1 MINAIDKQI
10 AVYIDVDN
18 LAFTA
23 QQEEIDVEFEVLF
36 DALSG
41 FGRVVFAK
49 AYADWSKANRYSQM
63 WSLHGLGVQTEQLG
77 LTAGQ
82 KNTADM
88 MMTVDA
94 LEHCLSQR
102 RPDLLVVVSG
112 DRDFVPLIQRVRMHG
127 IPVVGAAFP
136 KATSKVLRTICDE
149 YLDLMAVFTGEGKDE
164 LAESESTQSAT
175 KLEQSILPLEPQP
188 EIQSRQELHLPAS
201 REEVLSRLFEASRE
215 LTLDRVLEVL
225 REIVEDLGR
234 FGPVR
239 GQRVKHEMEV
249 RLPRYN
255 RTLFGFEK
263 ESDLWKLA
271 AARGFIRFETTP
283 HDLLSPIGAE
293 YETGFAS
300 DVSYEN
306 ADEAAR
312 EYLRIQKEER
322 RLRMLDYEDRKF
334 LVGELWAWFD
344 TEEERQR
351 PPRMADIE
359 DQLRVAGEQA
369 GLDCTRVDYSKL
381 ALSLKFANA
390 IRPIPE
396 RNVLERLD
404 PRFEKQANLVQ
415 ALLSLDVVYILGIL
429 KDRVEDES
437 FRLTEEGVAK
447 WLYGATDDESVRRA
461 ATAIAR
467 ARREKF

>member
-1 MINAIDKQI
+1 MVAEKISQI

-23 QQEEIDVEFEVLF
+23 QQEEIEIDFDVLF
-36 DALSG
+36 VALSRY
-41 FGRVVFAK
+41 GRVVFSK
-49 AYADWSKANRYSQM
+49 AYADWSKANRYSHM
-63 WSLHGLGVQTEQLG
+63 WSLHVLGVQTEQLG

-94 LEHCLSQR
+94 LEHCLSVR
-102 RPDLLVVVSG
+102 RPDVLVVVSG

-127 IPVVGAAFP
+127 IQVVGAAFP
-136 KATSKVLRTICDE
+136 KATSKVLRTICDH
-149 YLDLMAVFTGEGKDE
+149 YLDLMEVFTES
-164 LAESESTQSAT
+164 AEVEVDTALPPVHQPEQSVLPIENVEVREPTMPAYAPAT
-175 KLEQSILPLEPQP
+175 K
-188 EIQSRQELHLPAS
+188 
-201 REEVLSRLFEASRE
+201 EEVVARLFGKGS
-215 LTLDRVLEVL
+215 LPTLDAVLATL
-225 REIVEDLGR
+225 TEIVEDLGR
-234 FGPVR
+234 YGPVR
-239 GQRVKHEMEV
+239 GQRVKHEMET
-249 RLPRYN
+249 RIPGYN
-255 RTLFGFEK
+255 RANYGFDK

-271 AARGFIRFETTP
+271 ANRGLIRFETSP
-283 HDLLSPIGAE
+283 HDTLSPKSGPSVEAFIP
-293 YETGFAS
+293 
-300 DVSYEN
+300 DVSFEN
-306 ADEAAR
+306 PIEAAR
-312 EYLRIQKEER
+312 EYWRIQRDER

-334 LVGELWAWFD
+334 VVSELWAWFD
-344 TEEERQR
+344 NEEELQR
-351 PPRMADIE
+351 HPRMSDIE
-359 DQLRVAGEQA
+359 DQLRTAGDQA

-404 PRFEKQANLVQ
+404 PRFEKQMNLGQ

-429 KDRVEDES
+429 RDRVEDES

-447 WLYGATDDESVRRA
+447 WLYGATDEESVRRA

-467 ARREKF
+467 ARRERF